1 MAGAMTRPLVRLREG
16 IVYWPGPG
24 EFVITEQHSID
35 DVLRHLIGECGGD
48 REELLAILATVP
60 DASTTPAPEQG

>member
-1 MAGAMTRPLVRLREG
+1 MVMAGVLTRPLVRLREG
-16 IVYWPGPG
+16 IAYWPGPD

-48 REELLAILATVP
+48 KAELLAILETIPAADP
-60 DASTTPAPEQG
+60 SPTPE